1 MIDFAKL
8 LQIWAGITTN
18 GVSFHYYKSVK
29 FIANWAGNFIKN
41 QAIFSTTWGRYY
53 KLGKL
58 YNFGRVFQ
66 INAVIT
72 NQCWTIESSSG
83 FESWTHGLV
92 IQCPH
97 PCLLL
102 HASTRPLLDCSF
114 SLLIFLRKHI
124 KGYIPAHYLYV
135 NENSKNAFRRDKM
148 AYCCKLFTMFVV
160 LFKKQF
166 QQYAWWKKANVKNKK
181 IIER

>member
-1 MIDFAKL
+1 MSQLSL
-8 LQIWAGITTN
+8 LQIR
-18 GVSFHYYKSVK
+18 VK

-41 QAIFSTTWGRYY
+41 QAIFNTTWGKYY

-58 YNFGRVFQ
+58 CNFERVFQ

-72 NQCWTIESSSG
+72 NWCWTIESSSG

-114 SLLIFLRKHI
+114 LHFIFLRKHI
-124 KGYIPAHYLYV
+124 KGNIPPHYLHV
-135 NENSKNAFRRDKM
+135 NENSKNG
-148 AYCCKLFTMFVV
+148 L
-160 LFKKQF
+160 LLQ
-166 QQYAWWKKANVKNKK
+166 
-181 IIER
+181 IIYYVSSSIQKTVSTICLVRKSQCQK